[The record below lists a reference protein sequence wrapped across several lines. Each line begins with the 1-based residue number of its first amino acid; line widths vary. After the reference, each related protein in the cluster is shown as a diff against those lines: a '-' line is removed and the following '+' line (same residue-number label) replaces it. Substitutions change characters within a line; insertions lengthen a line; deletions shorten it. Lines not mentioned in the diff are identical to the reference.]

1 MNKGWSFIKR
11 LIKEAEK
18 QEVTQQEMPAF
29 LKEHFTK
36 VLDTLEDMARG
47 GIDLSDRQVVS
58 NLKNLELALHQIP
71 QRRIYSW
78 DSPIVFEEF
87 EEYVERFYV
96 ILALP
101 KQNAETSFSARWIIS
116 RFKSF
121 LIEREDL
128 DNSLLSLEDD
138 ILEEKE
144 ILDCF
149 ENNRSKAEAK
159 VKEVQ
164 KSICDQEIE
173 SIDEL
178 IKQTKKLATNPIRKI
193 KARLKELEEKKQTFE
208 ARKEK
213 KMQHFIG
220 HLNTYLTVCK
230 NLDTNGSDMLRAL
243 MVTVAE
249 DVANAL
255 YSEFRWKESGLV
267 WEYVISLLSQNNIR
281 IVQREGRLD
290 LAKKSIKMIR

>member
-96 ILALP
+96 ILSNP
-101 KQNAETSFSARWIIS
+101 KQNAETSFTARWTIS
-116 RFKSF
+116 RFESF
-121 LIEREDL
+121 LFEREDL
-128 DNSLLSLEDD
+128 DNSLSSLEED

-144 ILDCF
+144 ILDCL
-149 ENNRSKAEAK
+149 ESNSSKSEAK
-159 VKEVQ
+159 VKKVLL
-164 KSICDQEIE
+164 SIGGQDKEG
-173 SIDEL
+173 IDEL
-178 IKQTKKLATNPIRKI
+178 VKQTKKLATNPIRKI
-193 KARLKELEEKKQTFE
+193 KTRLKELEEKKKTIE
-208 ARKEK
+208 DRKEK
-213 KMQHFIG
+213 KIQYFIG
-220 HLNTYLTVCK
+220 HLNTYLAVCK

-267 WEYVISLLSQNNIR
+267 WVYVISLLSQDNIR
-281 IVQREGRLD
+281 IVQREGRLE
-290 LAKKSIKMIR
+290 LAKSIKKMVE